1 MTDPQDLNALMSA
14 VIDLARE
21 ARRLARAGR
30 NDVAETSADHFERGA
45 ANAYRN
51 RNAPMLADH
60 LTAVQTLVDELR
72 RRSSGR
78 EADA

>member
-1 MTDPQDLNALMSA
+1 MSDSQDLNALMGA

-30 NDVAETSADHFERGA
+30 NDVAEASADHFERGA

-51 RNAPMLADH
+51 RNASMLADH
-60 LTAVQTLVDELR
+60 LTAVQTLVAELR
-72 RRSSGR
+72 ARTEGR
-78 EADA
+78 EPDA

>member
-1 MTDPQDLNALMSA
+1 MTHPQDLNALMSA
-14 VIDLARE
+14 VVDLARE

-30 NDVAETSADHFERGA
+30 NDVAEASADHFERGA

-60 LTAVQTLVDELR
+60 LTAVQTLVEELR
-72 RRSSGR
+72 ARTGSG
-78 EADA
+78 EADT